1 MAKQITKTRRA
12 KVHALYRPGIIRF
25 GCNYNTGKNVP
36 WLNVNGLWL
45 EQAGFKIGDH
55 IEIDV
60 RRNRLVIKKMA
71 ADGDH

>member
-1 MAKQITKTRRA
+1 MEKKTRRG
-12 KVHALYRPGIIRF
+12 KIHALYRPGVVRLATR
-25 GCNYNTGKNVP
+25 YDSSKTVP

-60 RRNRLVIKKMA
+60 RRNRLVIKKLA
-71 ADGDH
+71 ADGNH